1 MSFDSATL
9 NRIAFLARIDLPADH
24 LAALGAEMTSILSLI
39 DQLQAVDTTGIA
51 PLSHPLSVIGD
62 MHLRLRADEAT
73 ALDLRDI
80 SFANAPQTENGLFL
94 VPKVIE

>member
-1 MSFDSATL
+1 MSFDPATL
-9 NRIAFLARIDLPADH
+9 NRLATLARIDLPADH
-24 LAALGAEMTSILSLI
+24 LAALGTEMTSILALI

-73 ALDLRDI
+73 AENLRDTC
-80 SFANAPQTENGLFL
+80 FTNAPQTENGLFL